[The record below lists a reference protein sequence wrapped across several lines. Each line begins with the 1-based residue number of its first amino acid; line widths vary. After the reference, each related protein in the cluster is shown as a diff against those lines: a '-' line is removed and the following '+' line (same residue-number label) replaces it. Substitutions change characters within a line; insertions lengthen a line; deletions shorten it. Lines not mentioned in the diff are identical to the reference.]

1 MYEYEF
7 YFPPRL
13 TLDEVNELLDIIGGE
28 DERFN

>member
-13 TLDEVNELLDIIGGE
+13 TLDEVNELLDIEGW
-28 DERFN
+28 NYVYPY